1 MGNEINSPKAEPEE
15 LIAESGRVI
24 KKSNKQR
31 LGLRTPKTWI
41 ANTQDLDCEHPDA
54 DQNQR
59 AGDDIQKAARGESK
73 NSRKNEEALSRS

>member
-1 MGNEINSPKAEPEE
+1 MGNEISSPKAEPEE

-41 ANTQDLDCEHPDA
+41 ANTPTQIKIS
-54 DQNQR
+54 

-73 NSRKNEEALSRS
+73 NSRKNEEEALSRS